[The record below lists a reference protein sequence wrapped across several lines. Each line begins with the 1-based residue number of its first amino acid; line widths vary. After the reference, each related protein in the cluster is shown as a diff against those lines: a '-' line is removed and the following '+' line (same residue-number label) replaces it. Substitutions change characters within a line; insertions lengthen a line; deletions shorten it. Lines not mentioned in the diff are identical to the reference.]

1 MKRLYFLCVMTTLL
15 FITAN
20 AAVKSIGIGG
30 TEYTADYKSDDATI
44 EWKQST
50 NTLYLRNADIKI
62 NSKSQLGVS
71 KTVSEV
77 YYYYYFRSESD
88 LKVVLEGE
96 NAITIWLDDLDE
108 TGPVECLA
116 CFSFMSPGDNVEFS
130 GDKLSILIHDP
141 IAFKS
146 QAITCVNN
154 MTIKD
159 CDIDIR
165 MSGVGHRDCSCLY
178 VLKQIKFNNANIDIV
193 GSNGYFALY
202 SDNEPQ
208 YTDCDLLTENISW
221 GGTYYYSPINWDIS
235 KELSIRRN
243 SAIKF
248 GDMTGISPKTPELN
262 SETPDAKITSGTA
275 SYDFNTN
282 TLTLKNLVAEK
293 LDVSE
298 ASLTIKVEGECSFTN
313 ELDVRAATTI
323 TGTGTLNLPFMATY
337 SSPLEI
343 SELKQLN
350 VENPSG
356 VGISGNSK
364 EGAGLHI
371 NKSNVKISGKTQAVN
386 YLQELTLTDCIIVS
400 PDGCEV
406 KDNNFRVGSTIQQS
420 VEIIVGELYGFVIQA
435 DGVQTKVH
443 SANCSE
449 IPFNKYDKENKSSDG
464 YISFSG
470 NTLTLHKVSE
480 DYKIVVIN
488 NSQDNLTIT
497 SDGSSTI
504 QRIVAR
510 ANTTISGSNKL
521 TIKGPHTDG
530 LIELNELSPDPD
542 PDKVKGVTLKF
553 NQANVVLDYT
563 GNSHAIYAHST
574 STESRERNKIDIYDS
589 DIKVTTDPEKP
600 VLEGL
605 YLWSIDRAEITAPAG
620 AKFSKDDQSII
631 DKDGN
636 KVVKLTI
643 TGGEDLDIS
652 IGGDPINSRD
662 AEKEG
667 FDERTHTLTLEKA
680 KIKGG
685 SEPAIST
692 GYDDLTILLI
702 GDNVLESKNNNVIEM
717 PAKSTL
723 TIKSGDTKSEDMPT
737 LSLTT
742 GGGKNAKGALW
753 LNGKGSV
760 LIEGV
765 SVEATNDEGAGIA
778 SKSSATLTIRNAN
791 VTVQGS
797 EGSIVG
803 WGEFVLDGCKIV
815 EPSGL
820 EYKADE
826 GLGMTGEDGKFV
838 LTNEKVVIEASADG
852 LEEVIATTDAA
863 SVARKVLVDGNI
875 YILRDGK
882 VYTIMGQR
890 VK

>member
-1 MKRLYFLCVMTTLL
+1 MKKLYFLCMMAVLLLNTTP
-15 FITAN
+15 IN
-20 AAVKSIGIGG
+20 AAKSIWILGK
-30 TEYTADYKSDDATI
+30 EYSSDFKSEDGSI
-44 EWKQST
+44 EWKHST
-50 NTLYLRNADIKI
+50 NSLYL
-62 NSKSQLGVS
+62 
-71 KTVSEV
+71 
-77 YYYYYFRSESD
+77 
-88 LKVVLEGE
+88 
-96 NAITIWLDDLDE
+96 
-108 TGPVECLA
+108 
-116 CFSFMSPGDNVEFS
+116 
-130 GDKLSILIHDP
+130 
-141 IAFKS
+141 
-146 QAITCVNN
+146 
-154 MTIKD
+154 KD
-159 CDIDIR
+159 
-165 MSGVGHRDCSCLY
+165 V
-178 VLKQIKFNNANIDIV
+178 NIDIKSLDELYFRKIGAKDYPV
-193 GSNGYFALY
+193 YHIFCSENITDDITIYLEGNNIIKCENLTGFVENTWFVSAFDFRDANINFDVTDKNTVTKYPSIYVKMNNQDAAGYIIRTTHDVALKNCDFKFESQINYYEGNVAPINTHKITFDRVNVDISELGSVK
-202 SDNEPQ
+202 DNCLSAYYEPT
-208 YTDCDLLTENISW
+208 YNNCTLMTENIVW
-221 GGTYYYSPINWDIS
+221 GGGYFYETLDGAAVT
-235 KELSIRRN
+235 ELSIRRN

-435 DGVQTKVH
+435 DGIPTKVH

-589 DIKVTTDPEKP
+589 DIKITTDPEKP

-791 VTVQGS
+791 VTVQG
-797 EGSIVG
+797 
-803 WGEFVLDGCKIV
+803 
-815 EPSGL
+815 
-820 EYKADE
+820 
-826 GLGMTGEDGKFV
+826 
-838 LTNEKVVIEASADG
+838 
-852 LEEVIATTDAA
+852 
-863 SVARKVLVDGNI
+863 
-875 YILRDGK
+875 
-882 VYTIMGQR
+882 
-890 VK
+890 